1 MEQENIDLVRGV
13 YGAYVTGDR
22 EAVAR
27 AFHPDIAWH
36 NSGTDPTSG
45 TYRGVDAV
53 LGYLMGEDHADDYKL
68 DVIDMLASPGRV
80 AVVART
86 SGRRGERTIQNDFVQ
101 LIQVRAGQIVEVHN
115 YYWDQQGLADFM
127 ATPM

>member
-1 MEQENIDLVRGV
+1 MEQENLELVRSV

-22 EAVAR
+22 EAVTR
-27 AFHPDIAWH
+27 AFHPDVTWH

-45 TYRGVDAV
+45 TYQGVEAV
-53 LGYLMGEDHADDYKL
+53 LGYLMSEDHADDYKL
-68 DVIDMLASPGRV
+68 DVLDMLASPERV

-101 LIQVRAGQIVEVHN
+101 LVQIRAGRIVEVRN
-115 YYWDQQGLADFM
+115 YNWDQRALAEFM

>member
-1 MEQENIDLVRGV
+1 MEQENLDLVRGV

-22 EAVAR
+22 EAVTR
-27 AFHPDIAWH
+27 AFHPDVTWH
-36 NSGTDPTSG
+36 NSGHDATSG
-45 TYRGVDAV
+45 TYQGVDAV
-53 LGYLMGEDHADDYKL
+53 LGYLMGEDHAEDYKL
-68 DVIDMLASPGRV
+68 DVVDMLASPERV

-101 LIQVRAGQIVEVHN
+101 LIQIRAGKIVEVRN
-115 YYWDQQGLADFM
+115 YYWDQQAVADFM